1 MSNDYN
7 EYSDSKVWD
16 YLTIIG
22 FVVLNILAFIGVLN
36 TFLTIILMFFDVLMV
51 YYVSGRLIVD
61 KL

>member
-7 EYSDSKVWD
+7 EYSDSKAWD

-51 YYVSGRLIVD
+51 YYISGRLIVD